1 MVELKGVRN
10 GKSISTYGRKKAE
23 IELVNAHTKAQ
34 ITGKTTDGKIIS
46 QTDFITLQCIK
57 DKLLNTEKNPFGL
70 HPKPHANAHI
80 QKDMRIIC
88 INGFDIDGVKQQLK
102 CKEYGDRVIFI
113 NPQLARELIAKEK
126 VKDTKEEMTERL
138 KFILTLKDRDGYIPA

>member
-23 IELVNAHTKAQ
+23 IELVNAHTTQQ
-34 ITGKTTDGKIIS
+34 ITGKLSETN
-46 QTDFITLQCIK
+46 FITLQCIK
-57 DKLLNTEKNPFGL
+57 NKLLEAKDNPFGL

-80 QKDMRIIC
+80 QKDMRMLC
-88 INGFDIDGVKQQLK
+88 INGFDIDGTKQQLK

-113 NPQLARELIAKEK
+113 NMQLARKIIAAEK
-126 VKDTKEEMTERL
+126 NKDSKSKMLERL
-138 KFILTLKDRDGYIPA
+138 NSISKLKDRDGYISV

>member
-23 IELVNAHTKAQ
+23 IELVNAHTVLQ
-34 ITGKTTDGKIIS
+34 ITGKVSETN
-46 QTDFITLQCIK
+46 FITLQCIK
-57 DKLLNTEKNPFGL
+57 NKLLETKDNPFGL

-80 QKDMRIIC
+80 QKDMRHLC
-88 INGFDIDGVKQQLK
+88 INGFDIDGNKQQLK

-113 NPQLARELIAKEK
+113 NMQLARKLIAAEKNKDLKEK
-126 VKDTKEEMTERL
+126 MLERINFVVK
-138 KFILTLKDRDGYIPA
+138 LKDRDGYIPI

>member
-23 IELVNAHTKAQ
+23 IDLINSHTIKQ
-34 ITGKTTDGKIIS
+34 ISGSEKTSGTN
-46 QTDFITLQCIK
+46 FITLQCIK
-57 DKLLNTEKNPFGL
+57 NSLLEQKDNPFGL

-80 QKDMRIIC
+80 QKDMRTIC
-88 INGFDIDGVKQQLK
+88 INGFTIEGVKNQIR
-102 CKEYGDRVIFI
+102 CKEYGDRVVFI

-126 VKDTKEEMTERL
+126 VKAKQVEMTERL
-138 KFILTLKDRDGYIPA
+138 KFILTLKDREGYIPI